1 MQPASPRRHSP
12 AAERNRDPILA
23 VLREVFPATGTVLEI
38 AAGSGQ
44 HAVHFARALPG
55 LTWWATDPSPEARAS
70 IADWA
75 AEAALPNLR
84 GPLALDVCAA
94 DWPEVPRLLDAA
106 LCCNMVHIAP
116 WEATLGLFAGLG
128 PRVRPG
134 GVVALYGPFQR
145 DGGHTAPS
153 NAAFDADLKSRD
165 PRWGVRALEDVTR
178 VAESHGFVQTRV
190 VEMPAN
196 NLTVVFVRG

>member
-1 MQPASPRRHSP
+1 MQPDSPRRHSP

-70 IADWA
+70 IADYA

-84 GPLALDVCAA
+84 GPLALDVCAP
-94 DWPEVPRLLDAA
+94 DWPEVPGLLDAA

-128 PRVRPG
+128 VGFVPAASWPSTGPSSATAGTPRPATRPSTPTSSPAIRVG
-134 GVVALYGPFQR
+134 AC
-145 DGGHTAPS
+145 APS
-153 NAAFDADLKSRD
+153 K
-165 PRWGVRALEDVTR
+165 T
-178 VAESHGFVQTRV
+178 
-190 VEMPAN
+190 
-196 NLTVVFVRG
+196 

>member
-1 MQPASPRRHSP
+1 MSTARRFSP

-23 VLREVFPATGTVLEI
+23 VLRTALPSTGTVLEV

-44 HAVHFARALPG
+44 HAVYFAAALPG
-55 LTWWATDPSPEARAS
+55 LTWIASDPSPEARAS
-70 IADWA
+70 IADYA
-75 AEAALPNLR
+75 AEAGLPNLR
-84 GPLALDVCAA
+84 GPVALDVCAP
-94 DWPEVPRLLDAA
+94 DWPQEIGQLDAA

-128 PRVRPG
+128 SRVRPG
-134 GVVALYGPFQR
+134 GVVVLYGPFQR

-165 PRWGVRALEDVTR
+165 PRWGVRALEDVTA
-178 VAESHGFVQTRV
+178 VAEAAGFVRTRV
-190 VEMPAN
+190 EPMPAN

>member
-1 MQPASPRRHSP
+1 MHPASPRRHSP

-44 HAVHFARALPG
+44 HAVHFARALTG
-55 LTWWATDPSPEARAS
+55 LTWWATDPSPEARDS
-70 IADWA
+70 IADRA

-84 GPLALDVCAA
+84 GPVDLDVC
-94 DWPEVPRLLDAA
+94 DPNWPGLPSHLDAA
-106 LCCNMVHIAP
+106 LCCNMIHIAP

-134 GVVALYGPFQR
+134 GVVTLYGPFQR

-178 VAESHGFVQTRV
+178 VAEAQGFVQTRIV
-190 VEMPAN
+190 AMPAN
-196 NLTVVFVRG
+196 NLTVVFVRA